1 MMAVGS
7 TLRAPL
13 IHLWVLLC
21 LPWALSNFLFDAT
34 LCLVPWTR
42 PSQKW
47 SLNQA
52 IRIRVVRLLL
62 LYWSVTKAGDR
73 LHLCQGREKNRF
85 EVIAPR
91 PLESYRG
98 ALADTAIQPMQLGMT
113 WTPSRPP
120 PAALVGPDIV
130 VALHFHGGGFVI
142 GNGRDEDTG
151 YLAQTLIRHMG
162 CTHVCTP
169 QYRLSSGKNG
179 QFPAPIQ
186 DALTAYLCLL
196 KTKGIPAS
204 QIILS
209 GDSAGAN
216 MALALVRYIHQHGQL
231 DKIPLPKAVTLWS
244 PWVDVGGALEQDLT
258 RSPNYK
264 TDYLNRQFG
273 TWGASTISAYGSID
287 PSGPYLSPL
296 RHPFQLKSSLPM
308 YVNAGE
314 REVLC
319 DDIKE
324 FCQRYRKHGWLVHL
338 DISEGCPHD
347 ILLLGPRVGFGAE
360 AEEAARCAKDFL
372 SENAGVNLGG
382 YSRKGAL

>member
-1 MMAVGS
+1 MAVGS
-7 TLRAPL
+7 TLRPAL

-21 LPWALSNFLFDAT
+21 LPWALSIFLFDAT

-42 PSQKW
+42 PSRKW

-52 IRIRVVRLLL
+52 IRMRVVRLLL

-73 LHLCQGREKNRF
+73 LHLRQGREKNRF

-91 PLESYRG
+91 PLGSYKG
-98 ALADTAIQPMQLGMT
+98 ALADTAVQPMQLGMT

-120 PAALVGPDIV
+120 PASLVGPSMV
-130 VALHFHGGGFVI
+130 VVLHFHGGGFVI

-216 MALALVRYIHQHGQL
+216 IVLALVRYIHQYGQR
-231 DKIPLPKAVTLWS
+231 DEIPPPKAITLWS

-273 TWGASTISAYGSID
+273 KWGPRPSPHMARSIRRAHICRLYVI
-287 PSGPYLSPL
+287 PSN
-296 RHPFQLKSSLPM
+296 SSQ
-308 YVNAGE
+308 AF
-314 REVLC
+314 LC
-319 DDIKE
+319 M
-324 FCQRYRKHGWLVHL
+324 KHGWLVHL
-338 DISEGCPHD
+338 DISEACPHD

-360 AEEAARCAKDFL
+360 AEEVARRARDFL
-372 SENAGVNLGG
+372 SKNVGVNLGG
-382 YSRKGAL
+382 YNRKGAL